1 MIYRFFYKAI
11 LVFVTASAP
20 CIKECDEKDFF
31 SNQMLLTCLLA
42 SGSLMILSQLFC
54 LNNSFHI
61 TLTLF
66 LPHEGAKVK
75 RGTVLT
81 ELQMD
86 EYMWNV
92 QLKGLNYIK
101 C

>member
-1 MIYRFFYKAI
+1 
-11 LVFVTASAP
+11 
-20 CIKECDEKDFF
+20 
-31 SNQMLLTCLLA
+31 MLLTCLLA

-86 EYMWNV
+86 DYMWNV

-101 C
+101 CWHKSFPSVWHQSWQDPENMA